1 MKNVIQKLRE
11 GIKVPYYDLR
21 DALIPS
27 FPMLADLEGTPQ
39 DPVWH
44 AEGNVEIHTRN
55 VTHLM
60 YDYLDELGI
69 KEGDE
74 RAALI
79 LAAVFHDVAKP
90 VTTRSREKDGRTQI
104 IAPRH
109 AERGRSYI
117 AYRVLQLGLSYEMT
131 HTLLNVVGLHHEP
144 KWMVIKE
151 KGPGAYAYLSQKV
164 NPKYLWALEMADMY
178 GRECEDQKEQVEQI
192 EMFKLY
198 CEEYGVWDN
207 DPFSNW
213 SEVIRAKTREWHSDK
228 NFDFFVEKALT
239 SGMWDYRDGSIWTP
253 EEAASKGMASGKEF
267 SNLYV
272 LCGPSGS
279 GKSTYVRDHLG
290 HCNIVS
296 MDRIREEIT
305 GDPLDQTQNGK
316 VLQASKERLKES
328 LRESQDVV
336 WDTTGLRK
344 DFRNLPFRIGMD
356 YGAHTTLIVFH
367 MEPDKF
373 KDRNLDRKQ
382 SVPPHVLDKQL
393 QSSQFPYEY
402 DEAHRTLFVGTEG
415 NILRDTRNH
424 YDFHPQRQNKAH
436 NVPEE

>member
-1 MKNVIQKLRE
+1 MKNVIQKLKE
-11 GIKVPYYDLR
+11 GIRVPYNELR
-21 DALIPS
+21 DALIPA

-60 YDYLDELGI
+60 YDYIDELGI
-69 KEGDE
+69 REGDE

-90 VTTRSREKDGRTQI
+90 VTTRSREKGGRTQV

-109 AERGRSYI
+109 AYRGRSYI
-117 AYRVLQLGLSYEMT
+117 AYRAIQLGLSYEMT
-131 HTLLNVVGLHHEP
+131 HSLLNVVGLHHEP
-144 KWMVIKE
+144 KWMVIKD
-151 KGPGAYAYLSQKV
+151 KSQGAYAHLAKKV

-192 EMFKLY
+192 EMFRLY
-198 CEEYGVWDN
+198 CEEYGVWDSE
-207 DPFSNW
+207 DPTANW
-213 SEVIRAKTREWHSDK
+213 DQVIRDKTEDWYSSSSSSSSSSK
-228 NFDFFVEKALT
+228 FDSFVEKALIQ
-239 SGMWDYRDGSIWTP
+239 GMWDYRDGNIYTP
-253 EEAASKGMASGKEF
+253 EEAASKGMASGKDF
-267 SNLYV
+267 SRLYV

-279 GKSTYVRDHLG
+279 GKSSYVRDHLG

-328 LRESQDVV
+328 LRENQDVV

-344 DFRNLPFRIGMD
+344 DFRNLPFRIGKD
-356 YGAHTTLIVFH
+356 YGAYNTLIVFH
-367 MEPDKF
+367 MSPDEF
-373 KDRNLDRKQ
+373 RERNQDRKN
-382 SVPPHVLDKQL
+382 SVHSSVLDKQL
-393 QSSQFPYEY
+393 ESTQFPYEY
-402 DEAHRTLFVGTEG
+402 EEAHRTLFIGTEG
-415 NILRDTRNH
+415 NVLRDTR
-424 YDFHPQRQNKAH
+424 K
-436 NVPEE
+436 